1 MTVAVKGA
9 IVAKPELQNQG
20 NPECVAMLRKW
31 LWAAERGSINFAAV
45 VVCQAPDVIG
55 FDFAGVTYTEEMA
68 LEAIGLLAVEIDGM
82 IGERTP
88 PEPEAGLDA
97 SYVTYNVTG
106 GATGYDIIT
115 WLIDAEMTRIRAG
128 APAPLKVHFWMGKD
142 GTGGLN
148 TGTRR
153 QQFDNIVKPALA
165 LIGAVET
172 DRIGACKNFYASR
185 DIVAASRAGEK
196 VPSLQAPRGIWRGS
210 RGHVTI
216 TLREIDFW
224 PHRNSNLKAWLMFAL
239 DLQRKGEHV
248 IFVRDTARADDAL
261 EGLTGIED
269 TDPVASKDL
278 LHRMVLYCM
287 AKCNLFVSNG
297 PGALAVF
304 SDRPYLQFIEPT
316 DDSHPYVANTRKF
329 WREQQG
335 IEVGEQWPWARPDQ
349 RIVWAKDD
357 YETIVQAWETY
368 IAPQIRQE
376 QSHGIVEHPR
386 VAPQWL
392 QTEASGGDSTF

>member
-1 MTVAVKGA
+1 MTVAVKGST
-9 IVAKPELQNQG
+9 VAKPELQNQG

-115 WLIDAEMTRIRAG
+115 WLIDAEMTRLRAG

-185 DIVAASRAGEK
+185 DITAAARAGEK
-196 VPSLQAPRGIWRGS
+196 VPVLYADFCSTWYENF
-210 RGHVTI
+210 VTI

-224 PHRNSNLKAWLMFAL
+224 PHRNSNLKAWTKFASYL
-239 DLQRKGEHV
+239 SLCGEQV
-248 IFVRDTARADDAL
+248 LFVRDTAKYLDPSLHVDGFETCGSASVDLHMRMAL
-261 EGLTGIED
+261 Y
-269 TDPVASKDL
+269 SQ
-278 LHRMVLYCM
+278 

-304 SDRPYLQFIEPT
+304 SNRPYLQFIEPT

-376 QSHGIVEHPR
+376 QSHGIGEHPR